1 MKKYYSILSGVFF
14 IMATFPLLAGLTKFG
29 NFLYVDLLKVSI
41 FFPLVL
47 GVIGLIFSL
56 MGIKGKVKIS
66 LVLMNTLGIVLSLFL
81 VFIAINGF
89 QNP

>member
-14 IMATFPLLAGLTKFG
+14 IMTTLPLLAGLTKFG

-56 MGIKGKVKIS
+56 MGIKGKVQIS
-66 LVLMNTLGIVLSLFL
+66 LILMNALGIVLSLFL